1 MFSVNQFGILK
12 ESCVMDIAVNKTEWT
27 KKSYWR
33 INFNGEELDSYER
46 SFALQ
51 RWTDADHH
59 TALLTDLHSR
69 SNWV

>member
-1 MFSVNQFGILK
+1 
-12 ESCVMDIAVNKTEWT
+12 MDIAVNKTEWT
-27 KKSYWR
+27 KKVTDGLIS
-33 INFNGEELDSYER
+33 IVKNLDSYER

-51 RWTDADHH
+51 RWTDADHP